1 MKLSIQ
7 DGIILEILGLIG
19 SHRKLGN
26 TEVLVEEALMEA
38 QSLGAE
44 VNVMRLSDLTIES
57 CKGCMACAFKQEDCQ
72 ISDGWRSFR
81 DRLAESDAVVLGS
94 PTYLLGAAGVIKMTI
109 DRNIAF
115 QAGTLSQGSKPGAII
130 GVAGIRGWEPFT
142 LPMLNVFMLTSGLK
156 VIDQVMFYAQG
167 PGEILLD
174 DSAMERARKVG
185 SNLFK
190 AASKPAEERVYL
202 GDEGLCP
209 ACHQNLFQVK
219 NGVLECALCQAKA
232 EFKAVNNKTQ
242 LVFDPE
248 TLRDHRWSENAL
260 FQRFSLAV
268 LPSGP
273 RFMEERDEIRKRSK
287 KYLDFLNEKA
297 GRK

>member
-1 MKLSIQ
+1 MSIQ
-7 DGIILEILGLIG
+7 DGIILKILGLIG

-26 TEVLVEEALMEA
+26 TEVLVKEALIEA

-44 VNVMRLSDLTIES
+44 VDMLRLTDIRIEP

-72 ISDGWRSFR
+72 IPDSWRSFR
-81 DRLAESDAVVLGS
+81 DKMAESDAVVLGA
-94 PTYLLGAAGVIKMTI
+94 PTYLLGPAGTIKMII

-115 QAGTLSQGSKPGAII
+115 HAGTLSQGTKPGAII
-130 GVAGIRGWEPFT
+130 GVSGIRRWEPFT

-156 VIDQVMFYAQG
+156 VVDQVMFYAQG

-185 SNLFK
+185 SNIFE
-190 AASKPAEERVYL
+190 AASKPAEERAYF

-209 ACHQNLFQVK
+209 ACHQNLFIVK
-219 NGVLECALCQAKA
+219 NGVLECALCQA
-232 EFKAVNNKTQ
+232 EGQFKTVNNETK
-242 LVFDPE
+242 LVFNAE
-248 TLRDHRWSENAL
+248 TLKNNRWSEDAL
-260 FQRFSLAV
+260 LQRFSSAV

-273 RFMEERDEIRKRSK
+273 RFMEEKDEIRKRSK
-287 KYLDFLNEKA
+287 KYLDFLSEKA
-297 GRK
+297 KPT